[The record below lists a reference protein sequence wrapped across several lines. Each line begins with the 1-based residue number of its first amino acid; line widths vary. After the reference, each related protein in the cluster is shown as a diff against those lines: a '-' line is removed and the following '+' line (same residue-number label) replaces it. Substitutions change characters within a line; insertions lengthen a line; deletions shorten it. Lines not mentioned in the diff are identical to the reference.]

1 MRGYNYEY
9 VKASDAR
16 LKATRRARGET
27 RAREVIMLNPE
38 DLKETA
44 VTYDDVLLVPQYSE
58 VVPSSVSLETRL
70 TKRIALNIPLMSA
83 PMDTVTEA
91 KMAIALARE
100 GGVGVIHKNLKPEEQ
115 ARQVQLVKRSSNGV
129 IENPVT
135 VRRDVKIREVRS
147 LMDANNISGIPVV
160 EEDGTLEGIVTRRDL
175 RFVDKS
181 QEDDPVASVM
191 TWEGL
196 VRRSGEMDLQRA
208 ERVLRQS
215 KVEKLLLVDEN
226 ERLTGL
232 VTIRD
237 VDLYYRYPSACRDS
251 KGRLRVGAS
260 VGVRD
265 FDRVEK
271 LIEEHVDFIIVDS
284 AHGHSKN
291 VIDTVSEIKKRWDVD
306 VIAGNVATY
315 DGAKALIDAGAD
327 AVKVGIGPGSI
338 CTTRVVSGV
347 GMPQLTAISEGVRA
361 AEPSGIPII
370 ADGGIRFSGDVVKA
384 LGAGASVVMLG
395 SLFAGCDEA
404 PGELVFSQG
413 RAFKAYRGMGS
424 LGAMKRG
431 SSDRY
436 FQKDKPADK
445 LVPEGVE
452 GRVPYKGAVGPYV
465 YQLVGG
471 IRSGMGYCGAAT
483 VDILRHTA
491 KFTRISSATL
501 RENHPHDI
509 SITSE
514 APNYS
519 PSCDFGA

>member
-1 MRGYNYEY
+1 
-9 VKASDAR
+9 
-16 LKATRRARGET
+16 
-27 RAREVIMLNPE
+27 MLNPE

-44 VTYDDVLLVPQYSE
+44 ITYDDVLLVPQYSE

-70 TKRIALNIPLMSA
+70 TKRITLNIPLMSA

-135 VRRDVKIREVRS
+135 VKRDVKIREVRA

-226 ERLTGL
+226 EKLTGL

-361 AEPSGIPII
+361 AEPSGIPVI

-483 VDILRHTA
+483 VDVLRHTA

>member
-1 MRGYNYEY
+1 
-9 VKASDAR
+9 
-16 LKATRRARGET
+16 
-27 RAREVIMLNPE
+27 MLNPE

-70 TKRIALNIPLMSA
+70 TKRISLNIPLMSA

-135 VRRDVKIREVRS
+135 VTRDVKIREVRS

-215 KVEKLLLVDEN
+215 KVEKLLLVDDN
-226 ERLTGL
+226 EKLTGL

>member
-1 MRGYNYEY
+1 
-9 VKASDAR
+9 
-16 LKATRRARGET
+16 
-27 RAREVIMLNPE
+27 MLNPE

-70 TKRIALNIPLMSA
+70 TKRITLNIPLMSA

-135 VRRDVKIREVRS
+135 VTRSVKIREVRA

-226 ERLTGL
+226 EKLTGL

-237 VDLYYRYPSACRDS
+237 VDLYYRYPSACRDA

-361 AEPSGIPII
+361 AEPSGIPVI

-471 IRSGMGYCGAAT
+471 VRSGMGYCGAAT

-519 PSCDFGA
+519 PSCEFGA

>member
-1 MRGYNYEY
+1 
-9 VKASDAR
+9 
-16 LKATRRARGET
+16 
-27 RAREVIMLNPE
+27 MLNPE

-44 VTYDDVLLVPQYSE
+44 ITYDDVLLVPQYSE

-70 TKRIALNIPLMSA
+70 TKRITLNIPLMSA

-135 VRRDVKIREVRS
+135 VRRDVKIREVRA

-196 VRRSGEMDLQRA
+196 VRRSGDMDLQRA

-226 ERLTGL
+226 EKLTGL

-237 VDLYYRYPSACRDS
+237 VVLYYRYPSACRDA

-291 VIDTVSEIKKRWDVD
+291 VIETVSEIKKRWDVD

-315 DGAKALIDAGAD
+315 DGAKALIDAGVD

-361 AEPSGIPII
+361 AEPSGIPVI

-483 VDILRHTA
+483 VDVLRHTA

>member
-1 MRGYNYEY
+1 
-9 VKASDAR
+9 
-16 LKATRRARGET
+16 
-27 RAREVIMLNPE
+27 MLNPE

-129 IENPVT
+129 IERPVT

-215 KVEKLLLVDEN
+215 KVEKLLRVDDN

>member
-1 MRGYNYEY
+1 
-9 VKASDAR
+9 
-16 LKATRRARGET
+16 
-27 RAREVIMLNPE
+27 
-38 DLKETA
+38 
-44 VTYDDVLLVPQYSE
+44 
-58 VVPSSVSLETRL
+58 
-70 TKRIALNIPLMSA
+70 
-83 PMDTVTEA
+83 
-91 KMAIALARE
+91 
-100 GGVGVIHKNLKPEEQ
+100 
-115 ARQVQLVKRSSNGV
+115 
-129 IENPVT
+129 
-135 VRRDVKIREVRS
+135 
-147 LMDANNISGIPVV
+147 
-160 EEDGTLEGIVTRRDL
+160 IVTRRDL

-226 ERLTGL
+226 EKLTGL

-237 VDLYYRYPSACRDS
+237 VDLYYRYPSACRDA

-291 VIDTVSEIKKRWDVD
+291 VIETVSEIKKRWDVD

-315 DGAKALIDAGAD
+315 DGAKALIDAGVD

-361 AEPSGIPII
+361 AEPSGIPVI

-483 VDILRHTA
+483 VDVLRHTA

>member
-1 MRGYNYEY
+1 
-9 VKASDAR
+9 
-16 LKATRRARGET
+16 
-27 RAREVIMLNPE
+27 MLNPE

-44 VTYDDVLLVPQYSE
+44 ITYDDVLLVPQYSE

-70 TKRIALNIPLMSA
+70 TKRITLNIPLMSA

-135 VRRDVKIREVRS
+135 VRRDVKIREVRA

-160 EEDGTLEGIVTRRDL
+160 DEDGTLEGIVTRRDL

-226 ERLTGL
+226 EKLTGL

-237 VDLYYRYPSACRDS
+237 VDLYYRYPSACRDA

-265 FDRVEK
+265 FDRVER

-291 VIDTVSEIKKRWDVD
+291 VIETVSEIKKRWDVD

-315 DGAKALIDAGAD
+315 DGAKALIDAGVD

-361 AEPSGIPII
+361 AEPSGIPVI

-483 VDILRHTA
+483 VDVLRHTA

-514 APNYS
+514 SQNYS

>member
-1 MRGYNYEY
+1 
-9 VKASDAR
+9 
-16 LKATRRARGET
+16 
-27 RAREVIMLNPE
+27 
-38 DLKETA
+38 
-44 VTYDDVLLVPQYSE
+44 
-58 VVPSSVSLETRL
+58 
-70 TKRIALNIPLMSA
+70 
-83 PMDTVTEA
+83 
-91 KMAIALARE
+91 
-100 GGVGVIHKNLKPEEQ
+100 
-115 ARQVQLVKRSSNGV
+115 VKRSSNGV

-135 VRRDVKIREVRS
+135 VTRDVKIREVRS

-215 KVEKLLLVDEN
+215 KVEKLLLVDDN
-226 ERLTGL
+226 EKLTGL

>member
-1 MRGYNYEY
+1 
-9 VKASDAR
+9 
-16 LKATRRARGET
+16 
-27 RAREVIMLNPE
+27 MLNPE

-215 KVEKLLLVDEN
+215 KVEKLLLVDDN
-226 ERLTGL
+226 EKLTGL

>member
-1 MRGYNYEY
+1 
-9 VKASDAR
+9 
-16 LKATRRARGET
+16 
-27 RAREVIMLNPE
+27 MLNPE

-215 KVEKLLLVDEN
+215 KVEKLLLVDDN

>member
-1 MRGYNYEY
+1 
-9 VKASDAR
+9 
-16 LKATRRARGET
+16 
-27 RAREVIMLNPE
+27 MLNPE

>member
-1 MRGYNYEY
+1 
-9 VKASDAR
+9 
-16 LKATRRARGET
+16 
-27 RAREVIMLNPE
+27 MLNPE

-70 TKRIALNIPLMSA
+70 TKRINLNIPLMSA

-135 VRRDVKIREVRS
+135 VKRDVKIREVRE
-147 LMDANNISGIPVV
+147 LMAANNISGIPVV

-226 ERLTGL
+226 EKLTGL

>member
-1 MRGYNYEY
+1 
-9 VKASDAR
+9 
-16 LKATRRARGET
+16 
-27 RAREVIMLNPE
+27 MLNPE

-135 VRRDVKIREVRS
+135 VTRDVKIREVRS

-215 KVEKLLLVDEN
+215 KVEKLLLVDDN
-226 ERLTGL
+226 EKLTGL

>member
-1 MRGYNYEY
+1 
-9 VKASDAR
+9 
-16 LKATRRARGET
+16 
-27 RAREVIMLNPE
+27 MLNPE

-44 VTYDDVLLVPQYSE
+44 ITYDDVLLVPQYSE

-70 TKRIALNIPLMSA
+70 TTRITLNIPLMSA

-135 VRRDVKIREVRS
+135 VKRDVKSREVRA

-226 ERLTGL
+226 EKLTGL

-237 VDLYYRYPSACRDS
+237 VDLYYRYPSACRDA

-291 VIDTVSEIKKRWDVD
+291 VIETVSEIKKRWDVD

-315 DGAKALIDAGAD
+315 DGAKALIDAGVD

-361 AEPSGIPII
+361 A
-370 ADGGIRFSGDVVKA
+370 
-384 LGAGASVVMLG
+384 
-395 SLFAGCDEA
+395 
-404 PGELVFSQG
+404 
-413 RAFKAYRGMGS
+413 
-424 LGAMKRG
+424 
-431 SSDRY
+431 
-436 FQKDKPADK
+436 
-445 LVPEGVE
+445 
-452 GRVPYKGAVGPYV
+452 
-465 YQLVGG
+465 
-471 IRSGMGYCGAAT
+471 
-483 VDILRHTA
+483 
-491 KFTRISSATL
+491 
-501 RENHPHDI
+501 
-509 SITSE
+509 
-514 APNYS
+514 
-519 PSCDFGA
+519 

>member
-1 MRGYNYEY
+1 
-9 VKASDAR
+9 
-16 LKATRRARGET
+16 
-27 RAREVIMLNPE
+27 MLNPE

-44 VTYDDVLLVPQYSE
+44 ITYDDVLLVPQYSE

-70 TKRIALNIPLMSA
+70 TKRITLNIPLMSA

-135 VRRDVKIREVRS
+135 VKRDVKIREVRA

-196 VRRSGEMDLQRA
+196 VRRSGDMDLQRA

-226 ERLTGL
+226 EKLTGL

-237 VDLYYRYPSACRDS
+237 VDLYYRYPSACRDA

-291 VIDTVSEIKKRWDVD
+291 VIETVSEIKKRWDVD

-315 DGAKALIDAGAD
+315 DGAKALIDAGVD

-361 AEPSGIPII
+361 AEPSGIPVI

-483 VDILRHTA
+483 VDVLRHTA

>member
-1 MRGYNYEY
+1 
-9 VKASDAR
+9 
-16 LKATRRARGET
+16 
-27 RAREVIMLNPE
+27 MLNPE

-44 VTYDDVLLVPQYSE
+44 ITYDDVLLVPQYSE

-70 TKRIALNIPLMSA
+70 TKRITLNIPLMSA

-135 VRRDVKIREVRS
+135 VKRDVKIREVRA
-147 LMDANNISGIPVV
+147 LIDANNISGIPVV

-226 ERLTGL
+226 EKLTGL

-237 VDLYYRYPSACRDS
+237 VDLYYRYPSACRDA

-291 VIDTVSEIKKRWDVD
+291 VIETVSEIKKRWDVD

-315 DGAKALIDAGAD
+315 DGAKALIDAGVD

-361 AEPSGIPII
+361 AEPSGIPVI

-483 VDILRHTA
+483 VDVLRHTA

>member
-1 MRGYNYEY
+1 
-9 VKASDAR
+9 
-16 LKATRRARGET
+16 
-27 RAREVIMLNPE
+27 MLNPE

-44 VTYDDVLLVPQYSE
+44 ITYDDVLLVPQYSE

-70 TKRIALNIPLMSA
+70 TKRITLNIPLMSA

-135 VRRDVKIREVRS
+135 VRRDVKIREVRA

-226 ERLTGL
+226 EKLTGL

-237 VDLYYRYPSACRDS
+237 VDLYYRYPSACRDA

-291 VIDTVSEIKKRWDVD
+291 VIETVSEIKKRWDVD

-315 DGAKALIDAGAD
+315 DGAKALIDAGVD

-361 AEPSGIPII
+361 AEPSGIPVI

-483 VDILRHTA
+483 VDVLRHTA

>member
-1 MRGYNYEY
+1 
-9 VKASDAR
+9 
-16 LKATRRARGET
+16 
-27 RAREVIMLNPE
+27 MLNPE

-44 VTYDDVLLVPQYSE
+44 ITYDDVLLVPQYSE

-70 TKRIALNIPLMSA
+70 TKRITLNIPLMSA

-135 VRRDVKIREVRS
+135 VRRDVKIREVRA

-226 ERLTGL
+226 EKLTGL

-237 VDLYYRYPSACRDS
+237 VDLYYRYPSACRDA

-291 VIDTVSEIKKRWDVD
+291 VIETVSEIKKRWDVD

-315 DGAKALIDAGAD
+315 DGAKALIDAGVD

-361 AEPSGIPII
+361 AEPSGIPVI

>member
-1 MRGYNYEY
+1 
-9 VKASDAR
+9 
-16 LKATRRARGET
+16 
-27 RAREVIMLNPE
+27 MLNPE

-44 VTYDDVLLVPQYSE
+44 ITYDDVLLVPQYSE

-70 TKRIALNIPLMSA
+70 TKRITLNIPLMSA

-135 VRRDVKIREVRS
+135 VRRDVKIREVRA

-237 VDLYYRYPSACRDS
+237 VDLYYRYPSACRDA

-291 VIDTVSEIKKRWDVD
+291 VIETVSEIKKRWDVD

-315 DGAKALIDAGAD
+315 DGAKALIDAGVD

-361 AEPSGIPII
+361 AEPSGIPVI

-483 VDILRHTA
+483 VDVLRHTA

>member
-1 MRGYNYEY
+1 
-9 VKASDAR
+9 
-16 LKATRRARGET
+16 
-27 RAREVIMLNPE
+27 MLNPE

-44 VTYDDVLLVPQYSE
+44 ITYDDVLLVPQYSE

-70 TKRIALNIPLMSA
+70 TKRITLNIPLMSA

-135 VRRDVKIREVRS
+135 VRRDVKIREVRA

-226 ERLTGL
+226 EKLTGL

-237 VDLYYRYPSACRDS
+237 VDLYYRYPSACRDA

-291 VIDTVSEIKKRWDVD
+291 VIETVSEIKKRWDVD

-315 DGAKALIDAGAD
+315 DGAKALIDAGVD

-361 AEPSGIPII
+361 SEPFGIPVI

-483 VDILRHTA
+483 VDVLRHTA

>member
-1 MRGYNYEY
+1 
-9 VKASDAR
+9 
-16 LKATRRARGET
+16 
-27 RAREVIMLNPE
+27 MLNPE

-70 TKRIALNIPLMSA
+70 TKRITLNIPLMSA

-135 VRRDVKIREVRS
+135 VRRDVKIREVRA

-215 KVEKLLLVDEN
+215 KVEKLLLVDDN
-226 ERLTGL
+226 EKLTGL

-291 VIDTVSEIKKRWDVD
+291 VIETVSEIKKRWDVD

-315 DGAKALIDAGAD
+315 DGAKALIDAGVD

-361 AEPSGIPII
+361 AEPSGIPVI

-483 VDILRHTA
+483 VDVLRHTA

>member
-1 MRGYNYEY
+1 
-9 VKASDAR
+9 
-16 LKATRRARGET
+16 
-27 RAREVIMLNPE
+27 MLNPE

-44 VTYDDVLLVPQYSE
+44 ITYDDVLLVPQYSE

-70 TKRIALNIPLMSA
+70 TKRITLNIPLMSA
-83 PMDTVTEA
+83 PMDKVTEA

-135 VRRDVKIREVRS
+135 VKRDVKIREVRA

-226 ERLTGL
+226 EKLTGL

-237 VDLYYRYPSACRDS
+237 VDLYYRYPSACRDA

-291 VIDTVSEIKKRWDVD
+291 VIETVSEIKKRWDVD

-315 DGAKALIDAGAD
+315 DGAKALIDAGVD

-361 AEPSGIPII
+361 AEPSGIPVI

-483 VDILRHTA
+483 VDVLRHTA

>member
-1 MRGYNYEY
+1 
-9 VKASDAR
+9 
-16 LKATRRARGET
+16 
-27 RAREVIMLNPE
+27 MLNPE

-44 VTYDDVLLVPQYSE
+44 ITYDDVLLVPQYSE

-70 TKRIALNIPLMSA
+70 TKRITLNIPLMSA

-135 VRRDVKIREVRS
+135 VRRDVKIREVRA

-226 ERLTGL
+226 EKLTGL

-237 VDLYYRYPSACRDS
+237 VDLYYRYPSACRDA

-291 VIDTVSEIKKRWDVD
+291 VIETVSEIKKRWDVD

-315 DGAKALIDAGAD
+315 DGAKALIDAGVD

-361 AEPSGIPII
+361 AEPFGIPVI

-483 VDILRHTA
+483 VDVLRHTA

>member
-1 MRGYNYEY
+1 
-9 VKASDAR
+9 
-16 LKATRRARGET
+16 
-27 RAREVIMLNPE
+27 MLNPE

-44 VTYDDVLLVPQYSE
+44 ITYDDVLLVPQYSE

-70 TKRIALNIPLMSA
+70 TKRITLNIPLMSA

-135 VRRDVKIREVRS
+135 VKRDVKIREVRA

-226 ERLTGL
+226 EKLTGL

-237 VDLYYRYPSACRDS
+237 VDLYYRYPSACRDA

-265 FDRVEK
+265 FDRVE
-271 LIEEHVDFIIVDS
+271 LLMEEHVDFIIVDS

-291 VIDTVSEIKKRWDVD
+291 VIETVSEIKKRWDVD

-315 DGAKALIDAGAD
+315 DGAKALIDAGVD

-361 AEPSGIPII
+361 AEPSGIPVI

-483 VDILRHTA
+483 VDVLRHTA

>member
-1 MRGYNYEY
+1 
-9 VKASDAR
+9 
-16 LKATRRARGET
+16 
-27 RAREVIMLNPE
+27 MLNPE

-44 VTYDDVLLVPQYSE
+44 ITYEDVLLVPQYSE

-70 TKRIALNIPLMSA
+70 TKRITLNIPLMSA

-135 VRRDVKIREVRS
+135 VRRDVKIREVRA

-226 ERLTGL
+226 EKLTGL

-237 VDLYYRYPSACRDS
+237 VDLYYRYPSACRDA

-271 LIEEHVDFIIVDS
+271 LLEEHVDFIIVDS

-291 VIDTVSEIKKRWDVD
+291 VIETVSEIKKRWDVD

-315 DGAKALIDAGAD
+315 DGAKALIDAGVD

-361 AEPSGIPII
+361 AEPSGIPVI

-413 RAFKAYRGMGS
+413 RAFKAYRGLGS

-445 LVPEGVE
+445 LVPDGVA
-452 GRVPYKGAVGPYV
+452 GRVPYTGAVGPYV
-465 YQLVGG
+465 
-471 IRSGMGYCGAAT
+471 
-483 VDILRHTA
+483 
-491 KFTRISSATL
+491 
-501 RENHPHDI
+501 
-509 SITSE
+509 
-514 APNYS
+514 
-519 PSCDFGA
+519 

>member
-1 MRGYNYEY
+1 
-9 VKASDAR
+9 
-16 LKATRRARGET
+16 
-27 RAREVIMLNPE
+27 MLNPE

-44 VTYDDVLLVPQYSE
+44 ITYDDVLLVPQYSE

-70 TKRIALNIPLMSA
+70 TKRITLNIPLMSA

-135 VRRDVKIREVRS
+135 VRRDVKIREVRA

-196 VRRSGEMDLQRA
+196 VRRSGDMDLQRA

-226 ERLTGL
+226 EKLTGL

-237 VDLYYRYPSACRDS
+237 VDLYYRYPSACRDA

-291 VIDTVSEIKKRWDVD
+291 VIETVSEIKKRWDVD

-315 DGAKALIDAGAD
+315 DGAKALIDAGVD

-361 AEPSGIPII
+361 AEPSGIPVI

-483 VDILRHTA
+483 VDVLRHTA

>member
-1 MRGYNYEY
+1 
-9 VKASDAR
+9 
-16 LKATRRARGET
+16 
-27 RAREVIMLNPE
+27 MLNPE

-44 VTYDDVLLVPQYSE
+44 ITYDDVLLVPQYSE

-70 TKRIALNIPLMSA
+70 TKRVTLNIPLMSA

-135 VRRDVKIREVRS
+135 VKRDVKIREVRA

-196 VRRSGEMDLQRA
+196 VRRSGDMDLQRA

-226 ERLTGL
+226 EKLTGL

-237 VDLYYRYPSACRDS
+237 VDLYYRYPSACRDA

-291 VIDTVSEIKKRWDVD
+291 VIETVSEIKKRWDVD

-315 DGAKALIDAGAD
+315 DGAKALIDAGVD

-361 AEPSGIPII
+361 AEPSGIPVI

-483 VDILRHTA
+483 VDVLRHTA

>member
-1 MRGYNYEY
+1 
-9 VKASDAR
+9 
-16 LKATRRARGET
+16 
-27 RAREVIMLNPE
+27 MLNPE

-135 VRRDVKIREVRS
+135 VTRDVKIREVRS

-215 KVEKLLLVDEN
+215 KVEKLLLVDDN
-226 ERLTGL
+226 EKLTGL

-483 VDILRHTA
+483 VDILRRTA

>member
-1 MRGYNYEY
+1 
-9 VKASDAR
+9 
-16 LKATRRARGET
+16 
-27 RAREVIMLNPE
+27 MLNPE

-215 KVEKLLLVDEN
+215 KVEKRLLVDEN

>member
-1 MRGYNYEY
+1 
-9 VKASDAR
+9 
-16 LKATRRARGET
+16 
-27 RAREVIMLNPE
+27 MLNPE

-347 GMPQLTAISEGVRA
+347 GMPQLTTISEGVRA

>member
-1 MRGYNYEY
+1 M
-9 VKASDAR
+9 
-16 LKATRRARGET
+16 
-27 RAREVIMLNPE
+27 
-38 DLKETA
+38 KETA

>member
-1 MRGYNYEY
+1 
-9 VKASDAR
+9 
-16 LKATRRARGET
+16 
-27 RAREVIMLNPE
+27 MLNPE

-44 VTYDDVLLVPQYSE
+44 ITYDDVLLVPQYSE

-70 TKRIALNIPLMSA
+70 TKRITLNIPLMSA

-135 VRRDVKIREVRS
+135 VRRDVKIREVRA

-208 ERVLRQS
+208 DRVLRQS

-226 ERLTGL
+226 EKLTGL

-237 VDLYYRYPSACRDS
+237 VDLYYRYPSACRDA

-291 VIDTVSEIKKRWDVD
+291 VIETVSEIKKRWDVD

-315 DGAKALIDAGAD
+315 DGAKALIDAGVD

-361 AEPSGIPII
+361 AEPSGIPVI

-483 VDILRHTA
+483 VDVLRHTA

>member
-1 MRGYNYEY
+1 
-9 VKASDAR
+9 
-16 LKATRRARGET
+16 
-27 RAREVIMLNPE
+27 MLNPE

-215 KVEKLLLVDEN
+215 KVEKLLLVDDN
-226 ERLTGL
+226 EKLTGL

-237 VDLYYRYPSACRDS
+237 VDLYYRYPSACRDA

-291 VIDTVSEIKKRWDVD
+291 VIETVSEIKKRWDVD

>member
-1 MRGYNYEY
+1 
-9 VKASDAR
+9 
-16 LKATRRARGET
+16 
-27 RAREVIMLNPE
+27 MLNPE

-44 VTYDDVLLVPQYSE
+44 ITYDDVLLVPQYSE

-291 VIDTVSEIKKRWDVD
+291 VIETVSEIKKRWDVD

-315 DGAKALIDAGAD
+315 DGAKALIDAGVD

-361 AEPSGIPII
+361 AEPSGIPVI

-483 VDILRHTA
+483 VDVLRHTA

>member
-1 MRGYNYEY
+1 
-9 VKASDAR
+9 
-16 LKATRRARGET
+16 
-27 RAREVIMLNPE
+27 MLNPE

-44 VTYDDVLLVPQYSE
+44 ITYDDVLLVPQYSE

-70 TKRIALNIPLMSA
+70 TKRITLNIPLMSA

-135 VRRDVKIREVRS
+135 VKRDVKIREVRA

-226 ERLTGL
+226 EKLTGL

-237 VDLYYRYPSACRDS
+237 VDLYYRYPSACRDA

-291 VIDTVSEIKKRWDVD
+291 VIETVSEIKKRWDVD

-315 DGAKALIDAGAD
+315 DGAKALIDAGVD

-361 AEPSGIPII
+361 AEPFGIPVI

-483 VDILRHTA
+483 VDVLRHTA

>member
-1 MRGYNYEY
+1 
-9 VKASDAR
+9 
-16 LKATRRARGET
+16 
-27 RAREVIMLNPE
+27 MLNPE

-44 VTYDDVLLVPQYSE
+44 ITYDDVLLVPQYSE

-70 TKRIALNIPLMSA
+70 TKRITLNIPLMSA

-135 VRRDVKIREVRS
+135 VRRDVKIREVRA

-226 ERLTGL
+226 EKLTGL

-237 VDLYYRYPSACRDS
+237 VDLYYRYPSACRDA

-291 VIDTVSEIKKRWDVD
+291 VIETVSEIKKRWDVD

-315 DGAKALIDAGAD
+315 DGAKALIDAGVD

-361 AEPSGIPII
+361 AEPYGIPVI

-483 VDILRHTA
+483 VDVLRHTA